1 MFRARLARVYWF
13 SPLGRTSRWRI
24 FGYGPDAYLVSWSYR
39 RTYAGGDELG
49 VLSWDGSWA
58 FLGAPRVSS
67 ALSLVPSRHFVSLGA
82 DGGCFSGHFVPLG
95 PSSWFPRGTSCLL
108 GRTSGRH
115 RRKAIW
121 HESEAR
127 WLSIRTLFA
136 TLPWVKVADATCL
149 CGVGTKRKL
158 YGARVRQDGF

>member
-39 RTYAGGDELG
+39 RTYAGGNELG

-82 DGGCFSGHFVPLG
+82 DGGCFSG
-95 PSSWFPRGTSCLL
+95 GTSCLL
-108 GRTSGRH
+108 GP
-115 RRKAIW
+115 RRGSLRPPRVPWDAPRADTGGK
-121 HESEAR
+121 
-127 WLSIRTLFA
+127 LF
-136 TLPWVKVADATCL
+136 
-149 CGVGTKRKL
+149 GT
-158 YGARVRQDGF
+158 RVRQGGFYSRHYLLHFRESRWQMRRVYVGLTPRESYMARE